1 MKLPY
6 IGIITQAWGQSTYQ
20 SEAVK
25 LGVQIRSKN
34 ISMSADRLIEFAKDL
49 DFVYVDPKII
59 SLPAIKSAEKSGV
72 KVYPT
77 SKTLERLEQISMHS
91 TQGEHLSILVARS
104 AHAQA
109 VTWPIT
115 LLTGDISIT
124 PLPGITDEIS
134 QEIQVS
140 ALKLADE
147 VGLVGGFEIYVDA
160 VDYKKLV
167 GVNYLIPNAKYW
179 SQIGC
184 ATNFYEQSL
193 RAVLDLPLGSIELLS
208 NYVVTGDLETDPESD
223 DYRPYLHLMARNP
236 KLKFDQSIKQVGL
249 IGNELE
255 TLLTEVIHAQQYYSG
270 KILE

>member
-1 MKLPY
+1 MKQPY

-25 LGVQIRSKN
+25 LGVQIRSEN
-34 ISMSADRLIEFAKDL
+34 VSMSAETLTEFAKDL

-77 SKTLERLEQISMHS
+77 SKTLEKLDQISMHS
-91 TQGEHLSILVARS
+91 TQGEYLSILVARS

-109 VTWPIT
+109 VTWPIS
-115 LLTGDISIT
+115 LLTGGISIT

-236 KLKFDQSIKQVGL
+236 KLKFDQSIKQVGI
-249 IGNELE
+249 IGEELE

>member
-1 MKLPY
+1 MKPPH
-6 IGIITQAWGQSTYQ
+6 IGIITQAWGQSAYQ

-25 LGVQIRSKN
+25 LGVQIRSEN
-34 ISMSADRLIEFAKDL
+34 VSMSAETLIEFAKDL

-59 SLPAIKSAEKSGV
+59 LLPAIKSAEKSGV

-77 SKTLERLEQISMHS
+77 SKTLEKLDQISMHS

-104 AHAQA
+104 A
-109 VTWPIT
+109 
-115 LLTGDISIT
+115 
-124 PLPGITDEIS
+124 PGITDEIS

-193 RAVLDLPLGSIELLS
+193 RAVLDLPLGSIGLLS

-223 DYRPYLHLMARNP
+223 NYRPYLHLMARNP
-236 KLKFDQSIKQVGL
+236 KLKFDQSIKQVGI
-249 IGNELE
+249 IGEELE